1 MRTWLGVGLF
11 AIGAHAGAQAPG
23 EGWPSYGGD
32 PGGIRY
38 SRARQITRENVA
50 RLSQA
55 WEYRTGDVSDGK
67 GAISATSFQATPI
80 LFEDTLYLCSPFN
93 RVIALDPRTGTPR
106 WTFDPK
112 VEIRKDNQTR
122 KTDGGALR
130 CRGVAA
136 WADADAPASAPC
148 SRRIF
153 EGVIDGRLIA
163 LDARTGAA
171 CAGFGKAGTIDLN
184 TLANFGVGQVSM
196 SSPPAIFENLVI
208 VGSAIGDNVRN
219 DMPHGI
225 VRAFDARTG
234 AQVWSWD
241 PIPAAVAD
249 KTGAGNTW
257 APISVDVARG
267 LVMLPTSSPSPDYW
281 GGERTAEMPYTT
293 AVVTLNARTGE
304 RVWHFQT
311 IRHNLWDYDLASQ
324 PALVTILRDG
334 VRRDA
339 VVQATKM
346 GFVFVLDR
354 DTGAPLFPVTERAVP
369 RSHVRGEVSAPTQPV
384 PTLPRPIARQSI
396 KAEDAWGLMYFDAK
410 ACERAL
416 AGLDNEGLYTPPS
429 ERGAVVFP
437 LFGGGS
443 NWGSVAYDPASNLLV
458 ANTMNLVGMAQV
470 VPRAQFDGVAKAN
483 PDDEATPQR
492 GTPFGMRRKILMS
505 FLGVPCNPPPWGE
518 LSAIDLAT
526 GEIRWRV
533 PLGQVKKGPFYTF
546 EHWGSPNIGGPAVTA
561 GGLVFI
567 AAPMDKK
574 FRAFDLATGDKLWEA
589 RLPAFGMATPM
600 TYESGGRQYVVIAAG
615 GHGALGGWGDSVVA
629 FALPQ

>member
-1 MRTWLGVGLF
+1 MRKRPE
-11 AIGAHAGAQAPG
+11 A
-23 EGWPSYGGD
+23 
-32 PGGIRY
+32 
-38 SRARQITRENVA
+38 
-50 RLSQA
+50 
-55 WEYRTGDVSDGK
+55 
-67 GAISATSFQATPI
+67 
-80 LFEDTLYLCSPFN
+80 
-93 RVIALDPRTGTPR
+93 
-106 WTFDPK
+106 
-112 VEIRKDNQTR
+112 
-122 KTDGGALR
+122 
-130 CRGVAA
+130 
-136 WADADAPASAPC
+136 APC

-163 LDARTGAA
+163 LDARNGAV
-171 CAGFGKAGTIDLN
+171 CTGFGNSGSIDLN
-184 TLANFGVGQVSM
+184 ALANFGVGQVSM
-196 SSPPAIFENLVI
+196 SSPPVIFENLVI

-234 AQVWSWD
+234 AQAWAWD
-241 PIPAAVAD
+241 PIPAAVGD

-281 GGERTAEMPYTT
+281 GGDRTAEMPYTT
-293 AVVTLNARTGE
+293 SVVTLNARTGE

-334 VRRDA
+334 AARDA

-354 DTGAPLFPVTERAVP
+354 DTGAPLFPVTERAP

-384 PTLPRPIARQSI
+384 PSLPRPIARQAI

-410 ACERAL
+410 ACEREL

-443 NWGSVAYDPASNLLV
+443 NWGSVAYDPSRNLLV

-470 VPRAQFDGVAKAN
+470 VPRAQFDAVAKAN
-483 PDDEATPQR
+483 PDDQATPQR

-505 FLGVPCNPPPWGE
+505 FLG
-518 LSAIDLAT
+518 SRAI
-526 GEIRWRV
+526 RR
-533 PLGQVKKGPFYTF
+533 
-546 EHWGSPNIGGPAVTA
+546 
-561 GGLVFI
+561 
-567 AAPMDKK
+567 
-574 FRAFDLATGDKLWEA
+574 
-589 RLPAFGMATPM
+589 
-600 TYESGGRQYVVIAAG
+600 
-615 GHGALGGWGDSVVA
+615 HGASSRRSTLRPA
-629 FALPQ
+629 RFAGACRSGRSRRDRSTRSSTGVRRTSAGRSSPPAAWSSSPPRWTRRSARSISPPATSCGKRGCPRSEWRRR

>member
-1 MRTWLGVGLF
+1 MWLAAGLW
-11 AIGAHAGAQAPG
+11 AIGSHAGAQAPG

-32 PGGIRY
+32 PGGTRY
-38 SRARQITRENVA
+38 SRARQITRDNVDK
-50 RLSQA
+50 LQQA
-55 WEYRTGDVSDGK
+55 WEYHTGDVSDGK

-136 WADADAPASAPC
+136 WADAEAPESAPC

-163 LDARTGAA
+163 LDARTGAV

-234 AQVWSWD
+234 AQAWSWD

-281 GGERTAEMPYTT
+281 GGDRTAEMPYTT

-334 VRRDA
+334 AARDA

-354 DTGAPLFPVTERAVP
+354 DTGAPLFPVQERAAP
-369 RSHVRGEVSAPTQPV
+369 RSHVRGEVSAPAQPV

-396 KAEDAWGLMYFDAK
+396 KAEDAWGLMYFDAR
-410 ACERAL
+410 ACEREL

-443 NWGSVAYDPASNLLV
+443 NWGSVAYDPASNLLI

-470 VPRAQFDGVAKAN
+470 VPRAQFDQVAKAN
-483 PDDEATPQR
+483 PDDQSTPQR

-546 EHWGSPNIGGPAVTA
+546 EHWGSPNIGGPVVTA
-561 GGLVFI
+561 GGVVFV
-567 AAPMDKK
+567 AATMDKK
-574 FRAFDLATGDKLWEA
+574 IRAFHLATGQKLWEA

-629 FALPQ
+629 FALP

>member
-1 MRTWLGVGLF
+1 MRSWLAVGLC
-11 AIGAHAGAQAPG
+11 AVAAQGVAQAPG
-23 EGWPSYGGD
+23 DGWPSYGGD
-32 PGGIRY
+32 AGGTRY
-38 SRARQITRENVA
+38 SRAKQITRDNVA
-50 RLSQA
+50 NLRQA
-55 WEYRTGDVSDGK
+55 WEYRTGDVSDGT
-67 GAISATSFQATPI
+67 GAISATSFQVTPI

-93 RVIALDPRTGTPR
+93 RVIALDPRTGTAR

-112 VEIRKDNQTR
+112 VEIRKDNQSR

-136 WADADAPASAPC
+136 WTDAEAPPSAPC

-163 LDARTGAA
+163 LDARTGAV
-171 CAGFGKAGTIDLN
+171 CAGFGKEGTIDLN
-184 TLANFGVGQVSM
+184 ALPNFGVGQVNM
-196 SSPPAIFENLVI
+196 SSPPAVFENLVI

-225 VRAFDARTG
+225 VRAFDARSG

-241 PIPAAVAD
+241 PIPSAVAD

-257 APISVDVARG
+257 APISVDTARG

-281 GGERTAEMPYTT
+281 GGDRTGQMPYTT

-311 IRHNLWDYDLASQ
+311 LRHNLWDYDLASQ
-324 PALVTILRDG
+324 PALVTIQRDG
-334 VRRDA
+334 AARDA

-354 DTGAPLFPVTERAVP
+354 DTGAPLFPVVERPVP
-369 RSHVRGEVSAPTQPV
+369 RSNVRGEVSAPTQPV
-384 PTLPRPIARQSI
+384 PTLPRPIARQAI
-396 KAEDAWGLMYFDAK
+396 KAEDAWGFLYFDAK
-410 ACERAL
+410 ACEREL

-443 NWGSVAYDPASNLLV
+443 NWGSVAYEPVSNLLI

-470 VPRAQFDGVAKAN
+470 VPRAEFDAVAKAN
-483 PDDEATPQR
+483 PGDQATPQR

-546 EHWGSPNIGGPAVTA
+546 EHWGSPNIGGPVVTA

-567 AAPMDKK
+567 AATMDKK
-574 FRAFDLATGDKLWEA
+574 MRAFDLASGDKLWEA

-615 GHGALGGWGDSVVA
+615 GHGALGGWGDSVIA
-629 FALPQ
+629 FALP